1 MEQEHNSE
9 KPGRRTAGKHEDYKK
24 RLQRI
29 RRKRKGGLYAYG
41 KYAAVGAAALLAA
54 GGILGAVLWMNR
66 DGSGDPA
73 GREMA
78 AAAEGILADGS
89 LATGAAASR
98 IAGDGS
104 GALAAQDAAE
114 EARIQAEKEEA
125 LDAYANLGIADVEDF
140 LNVRDAAENGMVIGR
155 LPSGGA
161 CDILETEGEWHHI
174 RSGEVEGYVN
184 SQYLLTGEE
193 ARERAMEEIEE
204 MAVVTA
210 ESVNIRS
217 EPAISY
223 ANVVGQA
230 WTGDR
235 YPVVSVE
242 DGWIQVEDGYIS
254 ADYADVRYA
263 LPEASELDQQT
274 LALNQY
280 QNLVI
285 SKVSTYLNVR
295 SSPED
300 QGDRNII
307 GQLPSYAAGEIIETL
322 DGWYHIRSGGIDG
335 YISSDP
341 QYTAVGQE
349 ARDLAYGVMS
359 LMAIVNTE
367 RLNVRTEPNTE
378 SSIWTQISQEERY
391 HVIQQLDGWVQIE
404 LDSAGEGEE
413 IDGAYIS
420 IADGNAEVR
429 YTLEEAI
436 RFSPLDEAAGLRS
449 RIANYALQFV
459 GNPYVWGGTSLTN
472 GADCSGFVQS
482 VMRNFGISL
491 PRTSRA
497 QSQVGEAINS
507 SEMQPGDLI
516 FYANSSGTVNHVA
529 MYIGNGQVVHASSA
543 RTGIRISNWNYR
555 TPKVIRRVLE
565 Q

>member
-66 DGSGDPA
+66 GGSGDPA

-89 LATGAAASR
+89 LATGSAASR

-307 GQLPSYAAGEIIETL
+307 GQLPSYAAGEIIEAL

-349 ARDLAYGVMS
+349 ARDLAYGAMS

-391 HVIQQLDGWVQIE
+391 HVIQQLDGLVQIE

-555 TPKVIRRVLE
+555 TPKVIRRVL
-565 Q
+565 

>member
-89 LATGAAASR
+89 LATGSAASR

-210 ESVNIRS
+210 ESGNIRS

-349 ARDLAYGVMS
+349 ARDLAYGAMS

-555 TPKVIRRVLE
+555 TPKVIRRVL
-565 Q
+565 

>member
-66 DGSGDPA
+66 GGSGDPA

-349 ARDLAYGVMS
+349 ARDLAYGAMS

-449 RIANYALQFV
+449 LIASYALQFV

-555 TPKVIRRVLE
+555 TPKVIRRVL
-565 Q
+565 

>member
-41 KYAAVGAAALLAA
+41 KYAAVGAAAPLAA
-54 GGILGAVLWMNR
+54 GGILSAVLWMNR
-66 DGSGDPA
+66 GGSGDPA

-89 LATGAAASR
+89 LATGSAASR

-349 ARDLAYGVMS
+349 ARDLAYGAMS

-482 VMRNFGISL
+482 VLRNFGISL

-529 MYIGNGQVVHASSA
+529 MYIGNGQEVHASSA

-555 TPKVIRRVLE
+555 TPKVIRRVL
-565 Q
+565 

>member
-66 DGSGDPA
+66 GGSGDPA

-89 LATGAAASR
+89 LATGSAASR

-125 LDAYANLGIADVEDF
+125 LAAYANLGIADVEDF

-349 ARDLAYGVMS
+349 ARDLAYGAMS

-555 TPKVIRRVLE
+555 TPKVIRRVL
-565 Q
+565 

>member
-66 DGSGDPA
+66 GGSGDPA

-193 ARERAMEEIEE
+193 ARERAMEEIGE

-349 ARDLAYGVMS
+349 ARDLAYGAMS

-516 FYANSSGTVNHVA
+516 FYANSRGTVNHVA

-555 TPKVIRRVLE
+555 TPKVIRRVL
-565 Q
+565 

>member
-89 LATGAAASR
+89 LATGSAASR

-263 LPEASELDQQT
+263 LPEASELDQQR

-307 GQLPSYAAGEIIETL
+307 GQLPSYAAGEIIEAL

-349 ARDLAYGVMS
+349 ARDLAYGAMS

-555 TPKVIRRVLE
+555 TPKVIRRVL
-565 Q
+565 

>member
-89 LATGAAASR
+89 LATGSAASR

-349 ARDLAYGVMS
+349 ARDLAYGAMS

-507 SEMQPGDLI
+507 SEMRPGDLI

-555 TPKVIRRVLE
+555 TPKVIRRVL
-565 Q
+565 

>member
-54 GGILGAVLWMNR
+54 GGILSAVLWMNR
-66 DGSGDPA
+66 GGSGDPA

-89 LATGAAASR
+89 LATGSAASR

-555 TPKVIRRVLE
+555 TPKVIRRVL
-565 Q
+565 

>member
-66 DGSGDPA
+66 GGSGDPA

-89 LATGAAASR
+89 LATGSAASR

-359 LMAIVNTE
+359 LIAIVNTE

-555 TPKVIRRVLE
+555 TPKVIRRVL
-565 Q
+565 

>member
-66 DGSGDPA
+66 GGSGDPA

-89 LATGAAASR
+89 LATGSAASR

-242 DGWIQVEDGYIS
+242 DGWIQVEGKLPEGKALVCDKYGEMMIGYIC
-254 ADYADVRYA
+254 
-263 LPEASELDQQT
+263 
-274 LALNQY
+274 
-280 QNLVI
+280 
-285 SKVSTYLNVR
+285 
-295 SSPED
+295 
-300 QGDRNII
+300 
-307 GQLPSYAAGEIIETL
+307 
-322 DGWYHIRSGGIDG
+322 
-335 YISSDP
+335 
-341 QYTAVGQE
+341 
-349 ARDLAYGVMS
+349 
-359 LMAIVNTE
+359 
-367 RLNVRTEPNTE
+367 
-378 SSIWTQISQEERY
+378 
-391 HVIQQLDGWVQIE
+391 
-404 LDSAGEGEE
+404 
-413 IDGAYIS
+413 
-420 IADGNAEVR
+420 GNA
-429 YTLEEAI
+429 
-436 RFSPLDEAAGLRS
+436 
-449 RIANYALQFV
+449 N
-459 GNPYVWGGTSLTN
+459 GGY
-472 GADCSGFVQS
+472 DC
-482 VMRNFGISL
+482 
-491 PRTSRA
+491 
-497 QSQVGEAINS
+497 
-507 SEMQPGDLI
+507 
-516 FYANSSGTVNHVA
+516 
-529 MYIGNGQVVHASSA
+529 
-543 RTGIRISNWNYR
+543 
-555 TPKVIRRVLE
+555 
-565 Q
+565 

>member
-66 DGSGDPA
+66 GGSGDPA

-89 LATGAAASR
+89 LATGSAASR

-114 EARIQAEKEEA
+114 EARIQAEKEKA

-349 ARDLAYGVMS
+349 ARDLAYGAMS

-420 IADGNAEVR
+420 IADGNAEVH

-555 TPKVIRRVLE
+555 TPKVIRRVL
-565 Q
+565 

>member
-89 LATGAAASR
+89 LATGSAASR

-349 ARDLAYGVMS
+349 ARDLAYGAMS

-555 TPKVIRRVLE
+555 TPKVIRRVL
-565 Q
+565 

>member
-66 DGSGDPA
+66 GGSGDPA

-89 LATGAAASR
+89 LATGSAASR

-125 LDAYANLGIADVEDF
+125 LAAYANLGIADVEDF

-349 ARDLAYGVMS
+349 ARDLAYGAMS

-482 VMRNFGISL
+482 VMRNFGILL

-555 TPKVIRRVLE
+555 TPKVIRRVL
-565 Q
+565 

>member
-66 DGSGDPA
+66 GGSGDPA

-89 LATGAAASR
+89 LATGSAASR

-204 MAVVTA
+204 MAVVTE

-349 ARDLAYGVMS
+349 ARDLAYGAMS

-555 TPKVIRRVLE
+555 TPKVIRRVL
-565 Q
+565 

>member
-66 DGSGDPA
+66 GGSGDPA
-73 GREMA
+73 GRAMA

-89 LATGAAASR
+89 LATGSAASR

-125 LDAYANLGIADVEDF
+125 LDAYANLGIADVENF

-349 ARDLAYGVMS
+349 ARDLAYGAMS

-529 MYIGNGQVVHASSA
+529 MYIGNGQVVHASNA

-555 TPKVIRRVLE
+555 TPKVIRRVL
-565 Q
+565 

>member
-41 KYAAVGAAALLAA
+41 KYAAVGAAGLLAA

-66 DGSGDPA
+66 GGSGDPA

-89 LATGAAASR
+89 LATGSAASR

-349 ARDLAYGVMS
+349 ARDLAYGAMS

-555 TPKVIRRVLE
+555 TPKVIRRVL
-565 Q
+565 

>member
-9 KPGRRTAGKHEDYKK
+9 KPGRRMAGKHEDYKK

-66 DGSGDPA
+66 GGSGDPA

-89 LATGAAASR
+89 LATGSAASR

-349 ARDLAYGVMS
+349 ARDLAYGAMS

-555 TPKVIRRVLE
+555 TPKVIRRVL
-565 Q
+565 

>member
-1 MEQEHNSE
+1 
-9 KPGRRTAGKHEDYKK
+9 
-24 RLQRI
+24 
-29 RRKRKGGLYAYG
+29 
-41 KYAAVGAAALLAA
+41 
-54 GGILGAVLWMNR
+54 MNR
-66 DGSGDPA
+66 GGSGDPA

-89 LATGAAASR
+89 LATGSAASR

-349 ARDLAYGVMS
+349 ARDLAYGAMS

-516 FYANSSGTVNHVA
+516 FYANSRGTVNHVA

-555 TPKVIRRVLE
+555 TPKVIRRVL
-565 Q
+565 

>member
-54 GGILGAVLWMNR
+54 GGILDAVLWMNR
-66 DGSGDPA
+66 GGSGDPA

-89 LATGAAASR
+89 LATGSAASR

-349 ARDLAYGVMS
+349 ARDLAYGAMS

-555 TPKVIRRVLE
+555 TPKVIRRVL
-565 Q
+565 

>member
-66 DGSGDPA
+66 GGSGDPA

-89 LATGAAASR
+89 LATGSAASR

-274 LALNQY
+274 L
-280 QNLVI
+280 VI

-349 ARDLAYGVMS
+349 ARDLAYGAMS

-555 TPKVIRRVLE
+555 TPKVIRRVL
-565 Q
+565 

>member
-66 DGSGDPA
+66 GGSGDPA

-89 LATGAAASR
+89 LATGSAASR

-114 EARIQAEKEEA
+114 EARIQEEKEEA

-349 ARDLAYGVMS
+349 ARDLAYGAMS

-555 TPKVIRRVLE
+555 TPKVIRRVL
-565 Q
+565 

>member
-66 DGSGDPA
+66 GGSGDPA

-89 LATGAAASR
+89 LATGSAASR

-125 LDAYANLGIADVEDF
+125 LDAYANLGIADVEEF

-349 ARDLAYGVMS
+349 ARDLAYGAMS

-482 VMRNFGISL
+482 VMRNFGILL

-555 TPKVIRRVLE
+555 TPKVIRRVL
-565 Q
+565 

>member
-66 DGSGDPA
+66 GGSGDPA

-89 LATGAAASR
+89 LATGSAASR

-217 EPAISY
+217 ESAISY

-349 ARDLAYGVMS
+349 ARDLAYGAMS

-555 TPKVIRRVLE
+555 TPKVIRRVL
-565 Q
+565 

>member
-66 DGSGDPA
+66 GGSGDPA

-89 LATGAAASR
+89 LATGSAASR

-114 EARIQAEKEEA
+114 AARIQAEKEEA

-349 ARDLAYGVMS
+349 ARDLAYGAMS

-555 TPKVIRRVLE
+555 TPKVIRRVL
-565 Q
+565 

>member
-66 DGSGDPA
+66 GGSGDPA

-89 LATGAAASR
+89 LATGSAASR

-210 ESVNIRS
+210 ESGNIRS

-349 ARDLAYGVMS
+349 ARDLAYGAMS

-555 TPKVIRRVLE
+555 TPKVIRRVL
-565 Q
+565 

>member
-66 DGSGDPA
+66 GGSGDPA

-89 LATGAAASR
+89 LATGSAASR

-300 QGDRNII
+300 RGDRNII

-349 ARDLAYGVMS
+349 ARDLAYGAMS

-555 TPKVIRRVLE
+555 TPKVIRRVL
-565 Q
+565 

>member
-66 DGSGDPA
+66 GGSGDPA

-89 LATGAAASR
+89 LATGSAASR

-349 ARDLAYGVMS
+349 ARDLAYGAMS

-413 IDGAYIS
+413 IDGAYMS

-555 TPKVIRRVLE
+555 TPKEIRRVL
-565 Q
+565 

>member
-66 DGSGDPA
+66 GGSGDPA

-89 LATGAAASR
+89 LATGSAASR

-125 LDAYANLGIADVEDF
+125 LAAYANLGIADVEDF

-161 CDILETEGEWHHI
+161 CDILETEGKWHHI

-193 ARERAMEEIEE
+193 ARERAMEEIGE

-349 ARDLAYGVMS
+349 ARDLAYGAMS

-516 FYANSSGTVNHVA
+516 FYANSRGTVNHVA

-555 TPKVIRRVLE
+555 TPKVIRRVL
-565 Q
+565 

>member
-54 GGILGAVLWMNR
+54 GGILGAVLWRNR
-66 DGSGDPA
+66 GGSGDPA

-89 LATGAAASR
+89 LATGSAASR

-349 ARDLAYGVMS
+349 ARDLAYGAMS

-555 TPKVIRRVLE
+555 TPKVIRRVL
-565 Q
+565 

>member
-66 DGSGDPA
+66 GGSGDPA

-89 LATGAAASR
+89 LATGSAASR

-114 EARIQAEKEEA
+114 AARIQAEKEEA

-349 ARDLAYGVMS
+349 ARDLAYGAMS

-555 TPKVIRRVLE
+555 TPKVIRRGL
-565 Q
+565 

>member
-89 LATGAAASR
+89 LATGSAASR
-98 IAGDGS
+98 IAGAGS

-349 ARDLAYGVMS
+349 ARDLAYGAMS

-429 YTLEEAI
+429 YTLEEAS

-555 TPKVIRRVLE
+555 TPKVIRRVL
-565 Q
+565 

>member
-66 DGSGDPA
+66 GGSGDPA

-89 LATGAAASR
+89 LATGSAASR

-307 GQLPSYAAGEIIETL
+307 GQLPSYAAGEIIEAL

-349 ARDLAYGVMS
+349 ARDLAYGAMS

-555 TPKVIRRVLE
+555 TPKVIRRVL
-565 Q
+565 

>member
-66 DGSGDPA
+66 GGSGDPA

-89 LATGAAASR
+89 LATGSAASR

-349 ARDLAYGVMS
+349 ARDLAYGAMS

-555 TPKVIRRVLE
+555 TPKVIRRVL
-565 Q
+565 

>member
-66 DGSGDPA
+66 GGSGDPA

-89 LATGAAASR
+89 LATGSAASR

-307 GQLPSYAAGEIIETL
+307 GQLPSYAAGEIIEAL

-349 ARDLAYGVMS
+349 ARDLAYGAMS

-482 VMRNFGISL
+482 VMRNFGILL

-555 TPKVIRRVLE
+555 TPKVIRRVL
-565 Q
+565 

>member
-66 DGSGDPA
+66 GGSGDPA

-89 LATGAAASR
+89 LATGSAASR

-349 ARDLAYGVMS
+349 ARDLAYGAMS

-555 TPKVIRRVLE
+555 TPKEIRRVL
-565 Q
+565 

>member
-9 KPGRRTAGKHEDYKK
+9 KPGRRMAGKHEDYKK

-66 DGSGDPA
+66 GGSGDPA

-89 LATGAAASR
+89 LATGSAASR

-114 EARIQAEKEEA
+114 EARIQAEKEDA

-349 ARDLAYGVMS
+349 ARDLAYGAMS

-529 MYIGNGQVVHASSA
+529 MYIGNGQVVHASNA

-555 TPKVIRRVLE
+555 TPKVIRRVL
-565 Q
+565 

>member
-41 KYAAVGAAALLAA
+41 KYAAVGAAALWAA

-66 DGSGDPA
+66 GGSGDPA

-89 LATGAAASR
+89 LATGSAASR

-307 GQLPSYAAGEIIETL
+307 GQLPSYAAGEIIEAL

-349 ARDLAYGVMS
+349 ARDLAYGAMS

-555 TPKVIRRVLE
+555 TPKVIRRVL
-565 Q
+565 

>member
-66 DGSGDPA
+66 GGSGDPA

-89 LATGAAASR
+89 LATGSAASR

-230 WTGDR
+230 WIGDR

-349 ARDLAYGVMS
+349 ARDLAYGAMS

-555 TPKVIRRVLE
+555 TPKVIRRVL
-565 Q
+565 